1 MCTAGFWFRTS
12 PWAEAHLIVSNDS
25 LTLSGVIHNGTIQ
38 LISLEEW
45 PISQIEDYEYLL
57 HDLCFISR
65 APEEWFHLFP
75 DEIPLYQAFLV
86 DRNNQDITL
95 DQFITK

>member
-1 MCTAGFWFRTS
+1 MHVPPEIWSNTCVRQGSWFRTS

-57 HDLCFISR
+57 HDPRFISR

-75 DEIPLYQAFLV
+75 DEIPC
-86 DRNNQDITL
+86 
-95 DQFITK
+95 TKHF